1 MYGELVERDLVL
13 STCRFKMMGLHAGP
27 SQVQQMALSSWA
39 ELRLVPV
46 RLEEPPM
53 TAARQQRAE
62 LAMLDGVAPPVAQ
75 PTWEAGLGQAVS
87 DKFVTKCYKMLQK
100 CYKIGALG

>member
-1 MYGELVERDLVL
+1 MGALPAKVL
-13 STCRFKMMGLHAGP
+13 

-75 PTWEAGLGQAVS
+75 PTYRVRGRPG
-87 DKFVTKCYKMLQK
+87 
-100 CYKIGALG
+100 